1 MHKNDSLPDWNNVT
15 PEGVSLLHY
24 PAFRNNA
31 CFQGPPEPAHTS
43 SMREFNNCYLIISSE
58 EACRNVMRMAGQE
71 NPVIRKAF
79 EANWKTRVM

>member
-1 MHKNDSLPDWNNVT
+1 
-15 PEGVSLLHY
+15 
-24 PAFRNNA
+24 
-31 CFQGPPEPAHTS
+31 
-43 SMREFNNCYLIISSE
+43 MREFNNCYLIISSE